1 MAFLAIMHDDMSP
14 AGVVEERIRARGG
27 EVSSIRAHRGD
38 AIPDGIDGY
47 DGIIV
52 LGGTQH
58 ANDDHKHPYFPAV
71 LRLMREFHAADRP
84 VLGSCLGAQLL
95 ARAFGGRV
103 ARHSHLEFGFLE
115 LSITP
120 EGERDALLKG
130 LAPKH
135 RLMEW
140 HEDTF
145 DLPQGATHLLAGAGC
160 RNQGFRIGKRS
171 YGFQCHFEATRELVE
186 SWIGIG
192 RQGLAKHLGEAT
204 GPAIDRLRTEMAAHG
219 DAQRRFADTVSDRWI
234 DLAGKAGA

>member
-1 MAFLAIMHDDMSP
+1 MSFLAIMHDDMSP

-27 EVSSIRAHRGD
+27 EVRSIRAHRGEP
-38 AIPDGIDGY
+38 IPEAVDGH

-71 LRLMREFHAADRP
+71 LKLMREFHAAGRP
-84 VLGSCLGAQLL
+84 LLGSCLGAQLL
-95 ARAFGGRV
+95 ARAFGAKV

-120 EGERDALLKG
+120 DGERDPLLKG
-130 LAPKH
+130 LPARH

-145 DLPQGATHLLAGAGC
+145 ELPEGAAHLIEGRGC
-160 RNQGFRIGKRS
+160 RNQAFRLGERS
-171 YGFQCHFEATRELVE
+171 YGFQCHFEATPDLVE
-186 SWIGIG
+186 SWIGVG
-192 RQGLAKHLGEAT
+192 RQGLVRHFGEAAAT
-204 GPAIDRLRTEMAAHG
+204 EIERLRAEMATHST
-219 DAQRRFADTVSDRWI
+219 AQREFADLVADRWI
-234 DLAGKAGA
+234 DLAGTAGA